1 MYNANADHD
10 VPTFKA
16 VSQRWWLFYEIKKF
30 WNCASKTACQKLS
43 FLAGPPFKTIRMID
57 QEDACYASSACKCSM
72 LCSLVFSK
80 STYTSERVW
89 YFMDRYLSVTPVD
102 QLRRQL
108 GVKFYSTWYLHW
120 VRSWCVSLEGHIDL
134 TLHIKLR
141 ATFVTYLIF
150 VLAET

>member
-10 VPTFKA
+10 VPAFKA

-72 LCSLVFSK
+72 LCSLVFS
-80 STYTSERVW
+80 
-89 YFMDRYLSVTPVD
+89 MLSLRTPPNECD
-102 QLRRQL
+102 IL
-108 GVKFYSTWYLHW
+108 W
-120 VRSWCVSLEGHIDL
+120 ID
-134 TLHIKLR
+134 ISP
-141 ATFVTYLIF
+141 
-150 VLAET
+150 